1 MKKIATILSPI
12 ILICAVVIF
21 GFMCTKERERK
32 IDAGVKTQE
41 TTQVTNIIESQDVS
55 YVPVII
61 ETMDDLSSRDYYPIY
76 TITPTSTPT
85 PTPTLTPVPTI
96 PKATPNPEPTPES
109 TPESTLEP
117 TLEPTETIV
126 IETTVIIP
134 EETVPVETIINTS
147 EETIPVEIEVPYW
160 DQCDLSEE
168 DFEFFA
174 RVVAAED
181 NGDHE
186 NDYDNQVAIAQVV
199 WNRVDSP
206 NWPNTVRGVLIESG
220 QFSTVRKGNC
230 HTTTNDN
237 CRKAIIDAYVNRPHP
252 ANVIYFNSIGFS
264 TEAYKKISDNY
275 FSYE

>member
-1 MKKIATILSPI
+1 MKKATILYPI
-12 ILICAVVIF
+12 ILILVIVIVTV
-21 GFMCTKERERK
+21 GFNKGSEKK
-32 IDAGVKTQE
+32 IDAGVITRE
-41 TTQVTNIIESQDVS
+41 TTQITNVIESKDVS

-61 ETMDDLSSRDYYPIY
+61 ETMDDLSSRDYYPVY

-85 PTPTLTPVPTI
+85 PIPTLTLVPTI
-96 PKATPNPEPTPES
+96 SKATPTPEPTP
-109 TPESTLEP
+109 
-117 TLEPTETIV
+117 EPTETIV
-126 IETTVIIP
+126 IETTVIVP
-134 EETVPVETIINTS
+134 EGTVPVETIINTL
-147 EETIPVEIEVPYW
+147 EETTPVETEIPYW
-160 DQCDLSEE
+160 DQCSLSEE

-181 NGDHE
+181 NGNHG

-237 CRKAIIDAYVNRPHP
+237 CRKAIVDAYANRPHP